1 MSFPWTVAMNAGE
14 EKDRYTED
22 SRPQI
27 FPGSYGQTPDGRM
40 FRFVK
45 CGGVAIGAGKLV
57 AIEAAVAD
65 HDFRSVASA
74 ASANDT
80 SVTITVGG
88 STEFTVDEYADGYLN
103 IENDTASSGAA
114 TTVGEGYLYKIKSH
128 PAAAT
133 SASLVV
139 TLAPGHHLRAPLT
152 TTTTVG
158 FVRNPG
164 RDVVIH
170 PSIPLSPVIG
180 VTQRALEVNTSSS
193 NYSWGWVCVKGYTSV
208 LADGTLI
215 IGQGV
220 RPSEDDDGAVAH
232 QDYSESAASD
242 TGTVGRCV
250 YIAADTTHAVIDL
263 SL

>member
-14 EKDRYTED
+14 EKNRYTED

-45 CGGVAIGAGKLV
+45 CGGVAIAAGKLV
-57 AIEAAVAD
+57 AVEAAAAD
-65 HDFRSVASA
+65 HAARSVASA

-80 SVTITVGG
+80 SVTITAG
-88 STEFTVDEYADGYLN
+88 SSTAFTEDEYADGYLN
-103 IENDTASSGAA
+103 IEDDT
-114 TTVGEGYLYKIKSH
+114 GEGYIYKIKSH

-139 TLAPGHHLRAPLT
+139 TLAPGHHLRAALT
-152 TTTTVG
+152 TATTVG

-170 PSIPLSPVIG
+170 PSIPVSPVIG
-180 VTQRALEVNTSSS
+180 VTQRALEVGTTSS

-208 LADGTLI
+208 LVDGTLV
-215 IGQGV
+215 IGQEV
-220 RPSEDDDGAVAH
+220 RPSEDDDGAVAA
-232 QDYSESAASD
+232 QDYDEANDAN
-242 TGTVGRCV
+242 TGTVGRVV
-250 YIAADTTHAVIDL
+250 YIGADTEHAVVDM

>member
-45 CGGVAIGAGKLV
+45 CGGTAIAAGKLV
-57 AIEAAVAD
+57 QSEVPDTQTGEDD
-65 HDFRSVASA
+65 HDARSVASA

-80 SVTITVGG
+80 SVTITAGG
-88 STEFTVDEYADGYLN
+88 AAAFTVDEYADGYLN
-103 IENDTASSGAA
+103 IEDDT
-114 TTVGEGYLYKIKSH
+114 GEGHLYKIKSH

-139 TLAPGHHLRAPLT
+139 TLAPGHHLRTALT
-152 TTTTVG
+152 TDTTVG

-164 RDVVIH
+164 RDVIIH
-170 PSIPLSPVIG
+170 TSIPTAPIIG

-250 YIAADTTHAVIDL
+250 YIGVDEEHAIIDM